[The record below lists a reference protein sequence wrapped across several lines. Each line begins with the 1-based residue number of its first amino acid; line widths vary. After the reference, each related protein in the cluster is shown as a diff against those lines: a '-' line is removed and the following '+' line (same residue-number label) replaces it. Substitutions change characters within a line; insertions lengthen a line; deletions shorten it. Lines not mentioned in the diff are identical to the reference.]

1 MIFRFSLIS
10 NKKELKLFEEKFNKT
25 IMSFTKIKEE
35 ELDLLFPPKIKIVSS
50 NSQPEFID
58 NVIQEINLQ
67 KMHSGDFFKII
78 NDIQT
83 KEFEIGA
90 KLKTIY

>member
-1 MIFRFSLIS
+1 
-10 NKKELKLFEEKFNKT
+10 LKLFEEKFNET
-25 IMSFTKIKEE
+25 VMSFTKIKEE
-35 ELDLLFPPKIKIVSS
+35 ELDLLSPPKIKIVSS

-58 NVIQEINLQ
+58 NIIREINLQ
-67 KMHSGDFFKII
+67 KMHSDDFFKVI

-90 KLKTIY
+90 KLKSIY